1 MEIGNNNE
9 IQETSQDLK
18 LIFNIS
24 EDCFSYTIFN
34 TIKNCFEQ
42 ITSHKI
48 ENGTDRINAEI
59 EHITNIDPYLRK
71 KYSKTLGTLNNKFST
86 FIPEVLFDNKNI
98 QKYIDCTHG
107 EIDEEYRYVKQ
118 KFLSCYEIFTVNN
131 NLFSFLK
138 NNFQNLDLKSSSSV
152 FVDYAINLSAKKTR
166 EILIQA
172 NKNHFHIIYIK
183 NGEFKFHNLFYF
195 KNSTDFIYHL
205 MNCLQTL
212 GLKSNELELSIT
224 SELEKTNI
232 LFETLKKYIKVNFMD
247 RPSVFLYQDSIM
259 QKTPHKHHNLFSQL
273 ICE

>member
-9 IQETSQDLK
+9 IQEVSQDLK

-24 EDCFSYTIFN
+24 EDCFTYTIFN
-34 TIKNCFEQ
+34 TIKNCFEK
-42 ITSHKI
+42 IKNHKI
-48 ENGTDRINAEI
+48 DSNADRLNIEI
-59 EHITNIDPYLRK
+59 EHITNTDPYLRK
-71 KYSKTLGTLNNKFST
+71 KYSKTLGTLTTKFST
-86 FIPEVLFDNKNI
+86 FIPEVLFDKKNI

-118 KFLSCYEIFTVNN
+118 KFLNCYDVFTVNN
-131 NLFSFLK
+131 NLLSSLK
-138 NNFQNLDLKSSSSV
+138 NHFQNLDLKSSSSV
-152 FVDYAINLSAKKTR
+152 FVDYAINLSLKKSHET
-166 EILIQA
+166 IIQV
-172 NKNHFHIIYIK
+172 NKNHFHIIYIT

-195 KNSTDFIYHL
+195 KNTSDFIYYL

-232 LFETLKKYIKVNFMD
+232 LFETLKKYININFMD
-247 RPSVFLYQDSIM
+247 RPSIFLYQDSIM